1 MNRLLLLIGAAA
13 MLLVSIEALADAYQ
27 FIISGDPVAAATE
40 GCRVAASSGT
50 SLVTGTLTAPTAAD
64 SLEARYRTWYES
76 DGTALRSDK
85 PRGMTICIK

>member
-1 MNRLLLLIGAAA
+1 MKKLIMLGWTA
-13 MLLVSIEALADAYQ
+13 MLLIPLMALADTYQ

-40 GCRVAASSGT
+40 GSRAVPSSGI
-50 SLVTGTLTAPTAAD
+50 SLETGMRTAPTAAD

-85 PRGMTICIK
+85 ARGIVIYIM

>member
-1 MNRLLLLIGAAA
+1 MKKLIMLRWTA
-13 MLLVSIEALADAYQ
+13 MLLIPLMALADTYQ

-40 GCRVAASSGT
+40 GSRAVPSSGI
-50 SLVTGTLTAPTAAD
+50 SLETGMRTAPTAAD

-85 PRGMTICIK
+85 ARGTVIYIM

>member
-1 MNRLLLLIGAAA
+1 MNRLLLIGAAA
-13 MLLVSIEALADAYQ
+13 MLLVSMEALADAYQ

-40 GCRVAASSGT
+40 GCRVVASSGT
-50 SLVTGTLTAPTAAD
+50 SLETGIFTTPTAAD

-85 PRGMTICIK
+85 ARGIVIYIM

>member
-1 MNRLLLLIGAAA
+1 MNRLLLIGATA
-13 MLLVSIEALADAYQ
+13 MLLVPMEALADAYQ

-40 GCRVAASSGT
+40 GCRVVASSGI
-50 SLVTGTLTAPTAAD
+50 SLETGMLTAPAAAD

>member
-1 MNRLLLLIGAAA
+1 MKKLIMLGWTA
-13 MLLVSIEALADAYQ
+13 MLLIPLMALADTYQ

-40 GCRVAASSGT
+40 GSRAVPSSGI
-50 SLVTGTLTAPTAAD
+50 SLETGMRTAPTVAD

-85 PRGMTICIK
+85 ARGIVIYIM